1 MVSTRPGP
9 IVVMGVSAAG
19 KSMIGSGIAD
29 RLGVRFVDGDD
40 LHPPTNVAKM
50 TAGEPLTDDD
60 REPWLDAI
68 AALLGEA
75 SAGVVVACSALRASY
90 RSRLRAGAGR
100 PIRFVHLE
108 VAEAE
113 LQRRIAART
122 DHFMPPSLLADQLA
136 TLEWPGD
143 EPDVVVIDAGHRIDE
158 VVAGA
163 TAALS

>member
-1 MVSTRPGP
+1 MVSTRPDP

-75 SAGVVVACSALRASY
+75 SEGVVVACSALRASY
-90 RSRLRAGAGR
+90 RSRLRARAGR
-100 PIRFVHLE
+100 SIRFVHLD